1 MIALQI
7 SALKPFMSA
16 LLSGDIF
23 DIFLLEKA
31 TLSTAV
37 TYTIDGRVNKD
48 FFPLEEREDTSL
60 HPYEFTPWSEIKGL
74 CFDLIKGKRTPLH
87 FQFVFHLMPVHVASI
102 LEKGDAAHLKDFI
115 KAFVLT
121 IRFDGEKIILCT
133 GTSLT
138 TFVAD
143 KEPERLWDAALRKYL
158 QKKEI
163 ACDEL

>member
-1 MIALQI
+1 MLALQVTSI
-7 SALKPFMSA
+7 KPFMSA
-16 LLSGDIF
+16 LLSGDLF

-31 TLSTAV
+31 SLSTAA

-48 FFPLEEREDTSL
+48 FFPAEEREDASL
-60 HPYEFTPWSEIKGL
+60 HPYEFTPWGELKGL
-74 CFDLIKGKRTPLH
+74 CFQLIKGKRTPLH
-87 FQFVFHLMPVHVASI
+87 FQFVFHLMPAHIASI
-102 LEKGDAAHLKDFI
+102 LEKGDAAHLKDLI

-121 IRFDGEKIILCT
+121 VRYDGEKIILCT
-133 GTSLT
+133 GTSFT

-143 KEPERLWDAALRKYL
+143 KEPERLWDAALKKYL